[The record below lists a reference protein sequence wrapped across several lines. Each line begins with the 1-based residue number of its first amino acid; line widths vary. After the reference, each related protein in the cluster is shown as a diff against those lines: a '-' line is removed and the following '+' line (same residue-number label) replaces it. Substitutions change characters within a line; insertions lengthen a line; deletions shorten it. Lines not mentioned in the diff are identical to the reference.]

1 MLNHKRSLN
10 NVFKIKLVQ
19 AVSVPSSFRFDMIIR
34 REVVVA
40 IYDKFY
46 QRFVENSIVMKAT
59 ATIDAKHIW
68 NFKKEDRKNGFYLL
82 CDNLKYSKDLFLVFE
97 FVQYI

>member
-1 MLNHKRSLN
+1 
-10 NVFKIKLVQ
+10 
-19 AVSVPSSFRFDMIIR
+19 MIIR

-46 QRFVENSIVMKAT
+46 QRFIENSIVMKAT

-97 FVQYI
+97 FV